1 MIFSILGSATFGEMT
16 GSLAGYGRA
25 RGSIETSLS
34 SDGFAL
40 TIKIL
45 GRFDFSLHEPFQRA
59 YETQCKMGMT
69 FIIDLYTTEYL
80 DSSALGML
88 LLMRENLGGERSDI
102 RLMGGSEQVRKT
114 LKIARFH
121 QLFPEA

>member
-25 RGSIETSLS
+25 KGSVETSLS
-34 SDGFAL
+34 SDGSTL

-45 GRFDFSLHEPFQRA
+45 GRFDFSLHEVFQRA
-59 YETQCKMGMT
+59 YEEQGKMGMA
-69 FIIDLYTTEYL
+69 FIIDLYSTDYL

-88 LLMRENLGGERSDI
+88 LLMRENLGGERSNI
-102 RLMGGSEQVRKT
+102 RLMGGSDQIRKT
-114 LKIARFH
+114 LRIARFN
-121 QLFPEA
+121 QLFPQS